1 MIFWRGSHLIFN
13 FIFNKIAT
21 IHKPTIK
28 RDTQFEWNAELRQ
41 FHWIFFLPFHP
52 FYFLLLLLLLL
63 FHSETPDSWHTETH
77 QSRCLSLFLFIFIQF
92 LCIISYWSVFFIL
105 FGFFSVSVKVQNRV
119 GALRHRCVKY
129 RLTVINERATPPLR
143 HSAATPPLLRRY
155 CHPQRLTAFI
165 KALMNTFLFFHCEMF
180 KQSEF
185 KGKTWKL
192 TLITSNYTTTFCR
205 VACKQHFFTR

>member
-1 MIFWRGSHLIFN
+1 MQNWDN
-13 FIFNKIAT
+13 FTEYFFYHFTHFISCCYCCCCCFT
-21 IHKPTIK
+21 QRHQIH
-28 RDTQFEWNAELRQ
+28 DTPRPIN
-41 FHWIFFLPFHP
+41 HDV
-52 FYFLLLLLLLL
+52 
-63 FHSETPDSWHTETH
+63 FHSSF
-77 QSRCLSLFLFIFIQF
+77 SFLSNFFVLFPIG
-92 LCIISYWSVFFIL
+92 VFFFYL
-105 FGFFSVSVKVQNRV
+105 VWVFFSVSVKVQNRV
-119 GALRHRCVKY
+119 GALRLRCVKY

>member
-1 MIFWRGSHLIFN
+1 MKCRTETISLNIFF
-13 FIFNKIAT
+13 T
-21 IHKPTIK
+21 ISPILFLVVIVVVAVSL
-28 RDTQFEWNAELRQ
+28 RDTRFMTHRDPSITMS
-41 FHWIFFLPFHP
+41 FTLPFHFYP
-52 FYFLLLLLLLL
+52 ISLYYFLL
-63 FHSETPDSWHTETH
+63 E
-77 QSRCLSLFLFIFIQF
+77 C
-92 LCIISYWSVFFIL
+92 FFYL
-105 FGFFSVSVKVQNRV
+105 VWVFFSVSVKVQNRV
-119 GALRHRCVKY
+119 GALRLRCVKY